1 MIDVLFGVAGWSYAD
16 WKGVVYPRGCKDTL
30 RAVAERVS
38 LVEIN
43 STFYAVPSA
52 KNCASWARR
61 TEDLGTQFTAKLP
74 QEFTHH
80 RKFDDALVAS
90 VVEGFQPLAESGR
103 LIGLLAQ
110 FNHTLPHGD
119 AAIDLIRRLHD
130 AFSETAPLFVE
141 VRHKSW
147 NAMHALQAL
156 QEVGVGVLELD
167 YPGMVGGF
175 SRDTTGVRAGGVAYF
190 RLHGRNR
197 AWFRPGAG
205 RDEVYDWR
213 YSPSEVEQLW
223 KRLQRICDGATR
235 AIVVANNHFHGKAM
249 EVIEELLQHYRQK
262 VADGAPVE
270 KAPVEKAPAENAPF
284 GNPAQ
289 EPRS

>member
-1 MIDVLFGVAGWSYAD
+1 MADDVLFGVAGWSYAD

-38 LVEIN
+38 MVEIN

-52 KNCASWARR
+52 KNCSSWVQR

-74 QEFTHH
+74 QDFTH
-80 RKFDDALVAS
+80 RQQFDAALIDAVI
-90 VVEGFQPLAESGR
+90 EGFAPLAQSGR

-110 FNHTLPHGD
+110 FNHQLQHNQ
-119 AAIDLIRRLHD
+119 AAVDLIRRLSD
-130 AFSETAPLFVE
+130 AFSDTASLFVE

-147 NAMHALQAL
+147 NAAQGLATLAAH
-156 QEVGVGVLELD
+156 GVGVLELD

-175 SRDTTGVRAGGVAYF
+175 SRDTTGVHADGVAYF

-197 AWFRPGAG
+197 SWFRPGAG

-213 YSPSEVEQLW
+213 YSPDEVQQLW
-223 KRLQRICDGATR
+223 NRLQRIRDTATR
-235 AIVVANNHFHGKAM
+235 TIVVANNHFHGKAM
-249 EVIEELLQHYRQK
+249 EVIEELLAHYRQSTSSSK
-262 VADGAPVE
+262 E
-270 KAPVEKAPAENAPF
+270 TE
-284 GNPAQ
+284 